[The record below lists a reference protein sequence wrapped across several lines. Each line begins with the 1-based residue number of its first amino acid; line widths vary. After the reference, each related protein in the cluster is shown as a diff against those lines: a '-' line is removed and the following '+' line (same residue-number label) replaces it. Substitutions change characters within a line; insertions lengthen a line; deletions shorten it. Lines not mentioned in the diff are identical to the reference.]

1 VSSHQSS
8 GPYQV
13 VKPDERGVAG
23 FFEDLP
29 VLMFVLAGTFTI
41 VVSAWNASQVV
52 ISREE
57 DKALE
62 LLTDRCAELLLS
74 ELVGEH
80 PWTVV
85 TVASVCSTRLTQ
97 IVAEFLEGREFCMSI
112 VMVHP
117 ELKWILQAPGRS
129 GEAPER
135 ACSASR
141 LINALTDGG
150 YTAILAVRIVVW

>member
-1 VSSHQSS
+1 MKQ
-8 GPYQV
+8 
-13 VKPDERGVAG
+13 DERGVVG

-41 VVSAWNASQVV
+41 VVSTWNASQVV
-52 ISREE
+52 VSREE
-57 DKALE
+57 NKE
-62 LLTDRCAELLLS
+62 LARLTDRCADLLLS
-74 ELVGEH
+74 ELVGEQSG
-80 PWTVV
+80 TVV

-97 IVAEFLEGREFCMSI
+97 IVAEFLEGRGFCMSI

-117 ELKWILQAPGRS
+117 ELKWILQNPGRS
-129 GEAPER
+129 GEASER

-141 LINALTDGG
+141 LVNALTDGG